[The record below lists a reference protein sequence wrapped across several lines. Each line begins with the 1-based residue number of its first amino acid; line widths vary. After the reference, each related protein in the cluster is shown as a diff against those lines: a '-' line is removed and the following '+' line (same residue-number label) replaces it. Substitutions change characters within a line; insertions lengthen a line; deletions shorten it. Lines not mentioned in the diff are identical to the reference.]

1 MRKIV
6 LLISL
11 LSVMVACDKPVMQ
24 KPANLIPEEKM
35 VGILTDIVIYQAID
49 GYDSQKLTTNNVKLS
64 EFIYNKYKVSIKDI
78 ETSNKYYASDVEG
91 YKKLYAKVIDRLDE
105 QRKVAGVEVEKTTG
119 VKPVDAQ

>member
-1 MRKIV
+1 MKKIV

-11 LSVMVACDKPVMQ
+11 FSVMVACEKQVVQ

-64 EFIYNKYKVSIKDI
+64 DFIYNKYKVSIKDI
-78 ETSNKYYASDVEG
+78 ETSNKYYASDVDG
-91 YKKLYAKVIDRLDE
+91 YKKMYAKVIDRLEE